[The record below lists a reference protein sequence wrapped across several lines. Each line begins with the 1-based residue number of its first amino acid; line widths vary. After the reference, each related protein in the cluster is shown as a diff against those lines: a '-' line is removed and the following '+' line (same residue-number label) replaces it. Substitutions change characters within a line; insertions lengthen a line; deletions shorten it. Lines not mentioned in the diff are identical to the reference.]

1 MKPYKVAELL
11 KSYGFQNL
19 KALKSQVVG
28 DKIHNIFSFD
38 DINLRLFS
46 VLGEAS
52 RTPDGVL
59 VYGRGTN
66 FVVGIK
72 NDKVKV
78 ITKNEEE
85 DYDDESLTH
94 LEKLM
99 PQKLTNYWSMLV
111 TDSQRA
117 KFTVECWKIFNKEKF
132 SNRLDLPVIL
142 VAAKHQ
148 AKNMATALGVFT
160 HYSSGGGMQLFIST
174 RTFKKSFSMYLEVL
188 LHEMCHQATATIS
201 NLPDNAHGEVWQHW
215 MTKVGLD
222 PKRFS
227 YKDFDDNSTES
238 LEKESDMIRIQG
250 PKDSVSLI
258 KKLVPL
264 KHTPTGKKVAINMNQ
279 RIWVGV
285 FSKAGSKYVFQGYK
299 YSNPS
304 LRRTFNSLKVT
315 LRIEHF
321 TMKANC
327 HHDKHLCFH

>member
-1 MKPYKVAELL
+1 M
-11 KSYGFQNL
+11 
-19 KALKSQVVG
+19 
-28 DKIHNIFSFD
+28 HNIFSFS

-52 RTPDGVL
+52 RTADGVL

-85 DYDDESLTH
+85 EYDDDNLSH

-99 PQKLTNYWSMLV
+99 PQKLTNYWPMLV

-117 KFTVECWKIFNKEKF
+117 KFTAECWKIFNKEKF

-148 AKNMATALGVFT
+148 SKNMATAFGVFT
-160 HYSSGGGMQLFIST
+160 YRLLGSGNIGMQLFIST

-188 LHEMCHQATATIS
+188 LHEMCHQATVTIS
-201 NLPDNAHGEVWQHW
+201 KLPDGGGHGEVWQHW

-222 PKRFS
+222 PKRFN
-227 YKDFDDNSTES
+227 YKDFDDDSTES
-238 LEKESDMIRIQG
+238 LEKESDLIRVAG

-264 KHTPTGKKVAINMNQ
+264 KHAPIGKKVAVNINQ

-285 FSKAGSKYVFQGYK
+285 FSKSGSKYVFQGYK

-304 LRRTFNSLKVT
+304 LRRNFNFLKSDFEDRTFM
-315 LRIEHF
+315 
-321 TMKANC
+321 MKANC
-327 HHDKHLCFH
+327 HDKHLCFH